1 MKKLKERFK
10 EKFHLNLINILFWI
24 SSIYIIINII
34 GIVITPYI
42 SKKMENVNYLF
53 SDNTDMQRFEAAL
66 DSNDIPYEILTDDAI
81 SIPADWKDSGA
92 EIYQECFD

>member
-92 EIYQECFD
+92 